1 MTSWAK
7 SAVRLV
13 DFPSLSGYVES
24 VQENQAKRI
33 ALVVEGNAGLAQVIF
48 DALMKDEPAAC
59 EVVVK
64 HDGWKP

>member
-1 MTSWAK
+1 
-7 SAVRLV
+7 
-13 DFPSLSGYVES
+13 

-48 DALMKDEPAAC
+48 DALMKDEPVAC

-64 HDGWKP
+64 HDGWKPYSMGHNC